1 MKNFKQYLAIYIILV
16 YAITSCLTFST
27 TFAAE
32 FGEERCDFNLAELDA
47 EIVGGAIISDKQN
60 SDSGVVRTI
69 TTLQKGDGVEYTV
82 NIPQSGNYLV
92 KLIANAN
99 TQFSVSVDG
108 VDISGIM
115 SSRST
120 WFEYNLGNFVCLSE
134 GDKVIKIVAQSN
146 TEKQITIGSLS
157 FELTKDRYYHLP
169 EFMSTIRLGDA
180 KSSSFVL
187 SKDLHYEALTFKP
200 DGYSATQTDA
210 ISKGKTIEFDIKS
223 DSVGLYD
230 MAIEIKGG
238 AGKGIYNIYVNDN
251 LVRQNLDLYTP
262 NIYTETYINVGNVGL
277 NKGINTVKFE
287 CVGKNPLSSNY
298 NLILYCLKMT
308 YLTDNFEIK
317 QEEKENAV
325 IDVTTEEYKILSSIG
340 IINPDE
346 KYSTIVTRAE
356 FASMVAAIVN
366 ASGFSGKNRFKD
378 VSASNK
384 YAEAINYMAEISL
397 MVGDGVNFRPDDS
410 ITLAEVA
417 KVITHILGYDAKA
430 IASGGY
436 PDGYMTVI
444 NSLKLLSGTKG
455 VAEGNTVLFNDMV
468 KLLYNTLEEKVN
480 VLSSVTS
487 LKNGGTGYHTDRV
500 NTALEYYLDIY
511 VAEGIVENTYI
522 TGIYPGANE
531 IEENL
536 VIIDGEIYECG
547 NSNVIEY
554 LGYRVK
560 YYYYEDVNGNVLK
573 CVLPEKTDVKTVNA
587 DEIISFKGNKL
598 SYYSKNKA
606 KDVYLETSAK
616 VIYNGKLLISY
627 QDADMKPLYG
637 NLTLIDNNR
646 NSKIDVVFVDDCES
660 YYVKSLDSINESF
673 IPNGNNAKSV
683 SLKDDDLTPT
693 EIYFGGKKIEFND
706 IEIGDVVTVKKS
718 KKESGLIYTVANVS
732 RKTINGNINY
742 VTDEKIAIADIE
754 YNITPQYKEFA
765 GEDINLGR
773 YVKAFVDI
781 YGNIAYMMLDK
792 SNQAGTYAYVIDI
805 DTDAKHSLSDEYYI
819 KLFNQYNEVLIIP
832 LSEKLKIDDVKVSSK
847 PDETW
852 SKIYNS
858 VKNEPVNGLIS
869 YNMNSA
875 GEVSSIYTPSEKQD
889 AVLKYAKDAAFDA
902 EQNKYIYT
910 PTSKYLT
917 KTPATGF
924 EGGFRHNANT
934 LIISVPE
941 DKTDENAYNIAT
953 PSDFVSD
960 SSYYLKAYNVDEA
973 RNAGILLWEDSV
985 KFSDAT
991 DRDVFAT
998 VSKIRTGC
1006 VDDELVYK
1014 ITVMSQ
1020 GKPIE
1025 IVSEDI
1031 SLIDSDLEETI
1042 KKTKVGDVIS
1052 YTLTIG
1058 KRIRTFKIRASLN
1071 ADEYSYQAIN
1081 PRSAFSYGMTKIYRV
1096 EGADVIV
1103 GDGTGD
1109 ETSIAATAIDTS
1121 ACKEIVAFD
1130 KNTKEV
1136 YSAGVADI
1144 KPGMSAYVKASYGKP
1159 IGIWFVIE

>member
-1 MKNFKQYLAIYIILV
+1 MFQ
-16 YAITSCLTFST
+16 
-27 TFAAE
+27 
-32 FGEERCDFNLAELDA
+32 
-47 EIVGGAIISDKQN
+47 
-60 SDSGVVRTI
+60 
-69 TTLQKGDGVEYTV
+69 
-82 NIPQSGNYLV
+82 
-92 KLIANAN
+92 
-99 TQFSVSVDG
+99 
-108 VDISGIM
+108 
-115 SSRST
+115 
-120 WFEYNLGNFVCLSE
+120 
-134 GDKVIKIVAQSN
+134 
-146 TEKQITIGSLS
+146 
-157 FELTKDRYYHLP
+157 
-169 EFMSTIRLGDA
+169 
-180 KSSSFVL
+180 
-187 SKDLHYEALTFKP
+187 
-200 DGYSATQTDA
+200 
-210 ISKGKTIEFDIKS
+210 
-223 DSVGLYD
+223 
-230 MAIEIKGG
+230 
-238 AGKGIYNIYVNDN
+238 
-251 LVRQNLDLYTP
+251 
-262 NIYTETYINVGNVGL
+262 
-277 NKGINTVKFE
+277 
-287 CVGKNPLSSNY
+287 
-298 NLILYCLKMT
+298 
-308 YLTDNFEIK
+308 
-317 QEEKENAV
+317 
-325 IDVTTEEYKILSSIG
+325 
-340 IINPDE
+340 
-346 KYSTIVTRAE
+346 
-356 FASMVAAIVN
+356 
-366 ASGFSGKNRFKD
+366 
-378 VSASNK
+378 
-384 YAEAINYMAEISL
+384 
-397 MVGDGVNFRPDDS
+397 
-410 ITLAEVA
+410 
-417 KVITHILGYDAKA
+417 
-430 IASGGY
+430 
-436 PDGYMTVI
+436 
-444 NSLKLLSGTKG
+444 
-455 VAEGNTVLFNDMV
+455 
-468 KLLYNTLEEKVN
+468 
-480 VLSSVTS
+480 
-487 LKNGGTGYHTDRV
+487 
-500 NTALEYYLDIY
+500 
-511 VAEGIVENTYI
+511 
-522 TGIYPGANE
+522 
-531 IEENL
+531 
-536 VIIDGEIYECG
+536 
-547 NSNVIEY
+547 
-554 LGYRVK
+554 
-560 YYYYEDVNGNVLK
+560 
-573 CVLPEKTDVKTVNA
+573 
-587 DEIISFKGNKL
+587 
-598 SYYSKNKA
+598 
-606 KDVYLETSAK
+606 
-616 VIYNGKLLISY
+616 
-627 QDADMKPLYG
+627 
-637 NLTLIDNNR
+637 
-646 NSKIDVVFVDDCES
+646 
-660 YYVKSLDSINESF
+660 
-673 IPNGNNAKSV
+673 
-683 SLKDDDLTPT
+683 
-693 EIYFGGKKIEFND
+693 
-706 IEIGDVVTVKKS
+706 
-718 KKESGLIYTVANVS
+718 
-732 RKTINGNINY
+732 
-742 VTDEKIAIADIE
+742 ADIE

-832 LSEKLKIDDVKVSSK
+832 LTEKLKIDDVKVSSK

-941 DKTDENAYNIAT
+941 DKTD
-953 PSDFVSD
+953 
-960 SSYYLKAYNVDEA
+960 VDEA

-998 VSKIRTGC
+998 VSKIRTGR